1 MAIQTSEGTKKLE
14 LSPDGQTLASFWRRP
29 KTGSEDPAARVFLW
43 DTETGA
49 CKNTLLIPVS
59 DGRAAVSMVFSSDS
73 KTLFT
78 VCEQEV
84 RLWDVL
90 TGEDIKKFNLPG
102 PVPTAAAFS
111 PDCTALAFAQGGAMK
126 IWDLAT
132 ESSKRTIDAESK
144 HVQDIVFSMDGIT
157 LAAVLAD
164 YTVGI
169 WDITDGS
176 CKATLPHGS
185 FPAFFNLSPDGKTLS
200 TTTVPDG
207 TMRLWDVAAGTC
219 REISGDQFGDS
230 RFIRGIF
237 SPNGE
242 DMTLLTGDLGAT
254 GACRV
259 DVVDVASGSE
269 VRHLGFGASS
279 SLVIFS
285 RDGKTMITVSLLGLI
300 HFYDTTGQIKQNTFG
315 HDRRVTALKPLSGG
329 KLATVSHDRTVK
341 LWNVEEKSW
350 ERTLEGHD
358 YEIATLEVSPDGKT
372 LASGAINGEIRIW
385 DTATGTCRQTLGI
398 FEDEERLNYFSL
410 IRSLTF
416 SPTGSLLIGGKANG
430 MIKIWDTDTW
440 ECKYELEASRD
451 LAGTAI
457 SQDDKTLF
465 VGSFQGQDTV
475 WDIATKSSKPLG
487 QAGRE
492 TIRVA
497 ISSDGNILATGR
509 PNHVQVWNATG
520 SDYQPVTEIQT
531 KTYTRKLAFSEDD
544 SYLIMDDGLHKVIS
558 GAPDANPDPTLS
570 QSEIR
575 LDESWWI
582 VRGGRRMLHL
592 PPDYHKLLL
601 AVTNVGNTFV
611 FGDDSGQLVLL
622 ELSES

>member
-1 MAIQTSEGTKKLE
+1 MEDAHRFLKRNLTIIEETPLQAYAGALALSPTKSHVRMQYWHERLPFIKDVKGIRDEWDPCLMTIQASDGTKQLE
-14 LSPDGQTLASFWRRP
+14 LSPDGQTLASFWRKL
-29 KTGSEDPAARVFLW
+29 KTGSEGPSARVFLW

-49 CKNTLLIPVS
+49 CKNTLPIPVS
-59 DGRAAVSMVFSSDS
+59 DGRAAVSMVFSPDS

-90 TGEDIKKFNLPG
+90 TGEDIKKFDLPG

-111 PDCTALAFAQGGAMK
+111 PDCTTLAFAQEGAIK
-126 IWDLAT
+126 TWDLAT
-132 ESSKRTIDAESK
+132 ESSKRTIDTESK
-144 HVQDIVFSMDGIT
+144 HVQDIVFSLDGIS

-185 FPAFFNLSPDGKTLS
+185 FPAFFNLSPDGKALS

-207 TMRLWDVAAGTC
+207 TMRLWDVAARTC
-219 REISGDQFGDS
+219 REISGYQVGDA

-237 SPNGE
+237 SPNRE
-242 DMTLLTGDLGAT
+242 DMALLTGDLGAT

-269 VRHLGFGASS
+269 IRHLGFGASS
-279 SLVIFS
+279 SLVIVS
-285 RDGKTMITVSLLGLI
+285 RDGKTMMTVSLLGLI
-300 HFYDTTGQIKQNTFG
+300 HFYDTTRQIKQSPFG
-315 HDRRVTALKPLSGG
+315 HERRVTALKPLPGG

-358 YEIATLEVSPDGKT
+358 YEIGTLAVSPDGRT

-385 DTATGTCRQTLGI
+385 DIATGACKQTLGI
-398 FEDEERLNYFSL
+398 FENEERLHYFSL

-430 MIKIWDTDTW
+430 MVKIWDTDTGN
-440 ECKYELEASRD
+440 ASVN
-451 LAGTAI
+451 LKPLAI
-457 SQDDKTLF
+457 SPELRFLK
-465 VGSFQGQDTV
+465 
-475 WDIATKSSKPLG
+475 
-487 QAGRE
+487 
-492 TIRVA
+492 TIRLCSLARSRVR
-497 ISSDGNILATGR
+497 IRSGILPQRLRNHWDRLGGKQFAWRSR
-509 PNHVQVWNATG
+509 PM
-520 SDYQPVTEIQT
+520 EIYSLQ
-531 KTYTRKLAFSEDD
+531 E
-544 SYLIMDDGLHKVIS
+544 
-558 GAPDANPDPTLS
+558 DPTMCKS
-570 QSEIR
+570 
-575 LDESWWI
+575 
-582 VRGGRRMLHL
+582 GM
-592 PPDYHKLLL
+592 PP
-601 AVTNVGNTFV
+601 AAIMNR
-611 FGDDSGQLVLL
+611 
-622 ELSES
+622 